1 MVTGSGRGLGRAMAL
16 AMAEAGADLVIT
28 ARTLGEIES
37 VGKEIEQRGRK
48 AFVMPCDVTKTDDVE
63 SMVAKA
69 IEALGRVDILVNN
82 AGGSRRK
89 PVLEMTDEEWHWV
102 VDLNLTST
110 FICSRT
116 VGRHMA
122 ARKGGKVINIASGWG
137 YRGLRNSTPYCASKA
152 AVINF
157 TRALAVEW
165 SRHNIQVNCIA
176 PGYFPLK
183 VPMDEQDARERAIR
197 ISRIPLGGE
206 KRRIL
211 DHWPCSSPRMGQIIY
226 PDRHFYS
233 TAGHYYARSMPDG
246 FRPVHLRGKSRHC
259 DRGWQGAWPD
269 DGLVFGSGGSCSGS
283 GGAD

>member
-1 MVTGSGRGLGRAMAL
+1 MISEQLSLAGKIAMVTGSGRGLGRAMAL

-37 VGKEIEQRGRK
+37 VGKEVEQRGRR

-183 VPMDEQDARERAIR
+183 VPMDEQDARERAVR
-197 ISRIPLGGE
+197 ISRIPLGGGE
-206 KRRIL
+206 AEDIGPLAVFLASDGSNYLSGQTLLL
-211 DHWPCSSPRMGQIIY
+211 D
-226 PDRHFYS
+226 
-233 TAGHYYARSMPDG
+233 
-246 FRPVHLRGKSRHC
+246 
-259 DRGWQGAWPD
+259 
-269 DGLVFGSGGSCSGS
+269 
-283 GGAD
+283 GGALLP